1 MEIKIQELKNLGSL
15 ELNYLEKPEKVEV
28 SSPELLNVNLVLKY
42 HLEYIAFT
50 GKIKGNLFLD
60 CSRCLETFLYPLEI
74 QFSSQLLLTETNGKI
89 LDISQEIRQQIIL
102 NLPLKPLCQN
112 NCQGL
117 CPQCGQNLNF
127 EKCNCLKKE
136 EWYAKPKKKTFKITT
151 G

>member
-1 MEIKIQELKNLGSL
+1 MEIKIQELKSLGSL

-28 SSPELLNVNLVLKY
+28 SSPEPLNVNLLLK
-42 HLEYIAFT
+42 HHPEYIIFN
-50 GKIKGNLFLD
+50 GKIKGDLFLE
-60 CSRCLETFLYPLEI
+60 CSRCLETFLYPLKI

-102 NLPLKPLCQN
+102 NLPLKPLCQD

-117 CPQCGQNLNF
+117 CPQCGGNLNF

-136 EWYAKPKKKTFKITT
+136 E
-151 G
+151 